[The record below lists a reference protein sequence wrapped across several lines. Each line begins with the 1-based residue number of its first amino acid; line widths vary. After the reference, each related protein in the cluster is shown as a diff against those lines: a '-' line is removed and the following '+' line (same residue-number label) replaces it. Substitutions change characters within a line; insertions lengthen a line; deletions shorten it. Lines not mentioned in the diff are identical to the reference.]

1 MENLD
6 VSKTRAVVFDLDG
19 VICNTEPLHVR
30 SWQILFARKGIHVP
44 DARIWA
50 GVGIAD
56 HEFIARLFRE
66 LYIKDEPYAWEI
78 EKRNIYLSLLMQDV
92 PEFPGAVNLVKQLS
106 WNWPLAVAS
115 SSWREAVEVSLRR
128 LSIRD
133 RFQAVVAREDVRV
146 HKPCPDAY
154 LLAAERLGV
163 AGKDCTAIEDSIAG
177 VAAAKRAGMLC
188 IAVTN
193 SFRADQLTKADLIVS
208 SLKETRRIIAF
219 LASGAVP

>member
-1 MENLD
+1 METFD
-6 VSKTRAVVFDLDG
+6 VSKARAVVFDLDG

-30 SWQILFARKGIHVP
+30 SWQILFARRGIHVP
-44 DARIWA
+44 DAKIWT
-50 GVGIAD
+50 GVGVTD
-56 HEFIARLFRE
+56 HEFLARLFRE

-92 PEFPGAVNLVKQLS
+92 PEFPGAVRLVKQLS

-115 SSWREAVEVSLRR
+115 STWREAVEVSLRR

-133 RFQAVVAREDVRV
+133 RFQAVIAKEDVRV

-154 LLAAERLGV
+154 LQAADRLGV
-163 AGKDCTAIEDSIAG
+163 VAEDCAAIEDSIVG

-193 SFRADQLTKADLIVS
+193 SFRAEQLTKADLIVS
-208 SLKETRRIIAF
+208 SLQETSRIFAF
-219 LASGAVP
+219 LAIGVVP

>member
-1 MENLD
+1 VE
-6 VSKTRAVVFDLDG
+6 SFPQTAAKAVVFDLDG

-44 DARIWA
+44 DAKIWT
-50 GVGIAD
+50 GVGVTD
-56 HEFIARLFRE
+56 HEFLVRLFRE
-66 LYIKDEPYAWEI
+66 LYIKDEPYTWEV

-92 PEFPGAVNLVKQLS
+92 PEFPGAANLVKWLS

-133 RFQAVVAREDVRV
+133 RFQVVVAKEDVKV

-154 LLAAERLGV
+154 LLAARRLAV
-163 AGKDCTAIEDSIAG
+163 DPRDCVAIEDSFVG

-193 SFRADQLTKADLIVS
+193 SFRADQLTKADLTIG
-208 SLKETRRIIAF
+208 SLQETGRILPF
-219 LASGAVP
+219 LAHGLP